1 MSKLLETFPCELKCK
16 GGNIT
21 YFIQINR
28 TEYHMPQ
35 KATARAHANIAFI
48 KYWGNRNED
57 LRLPENS
64 SLSMN
69 LDGLFTETTVI
80 WDDTQ
85 LVDQL
90 ILNGQSQEGQPFLRV
105 AKHLKELRQY
115 VPSLPQHA
123 TVISRNNFP
132 MGAGIASSASSFAAL
147 TVAAIG
153 AAGITLPEHE
163 LSSLARLGS
172 GSASRSI
179 PTGFAE
185 WHQGEDHESSYAES
199 IASPDHWDLVDVIVV
214 VSDSHKKV
222 GSTEGHQS
230 AHTSDLQPGRL
241 MHVNER
247 LEVCK
252 SALLNRD
259 FLTFAEVVEEDSNLM
274 HSVMMTSRPPL
285 FYWQPASIG
294 VMQEVKHW
302 RKEGLQVCYTLDAGP
317 NVHCICIR
325 KDVPQV
331 IDRLKTLS
339 GILDIRVAGAGSGAH
354 LIKVEDVNSQ

>member
-1 MSKLLETFPCELKCK
+1 MYP
-16 GGNIT
+16 
-21 YFIQINR
+21 
-28 TEYHMPQ
+28 
-35 KATARAHANIAFI
+35 KATARAQANIAFI

-69 LDGLFTETTVI
+69 LDGLYTETTVI

-85 LVDQL
+85 DTNNLM
-90 ILNGQSQEGQPFLRV
+90 LNNKQEVGQALARV
-105 AKHLKELRQY
+105 VKHLDHLRER
-115 VPSLPQHA
+115 VSGLPQYA
-123 TVISRNNFP
+123 TVISTNNFP

-147 TVAAIG
+147 TVAAVG
-153 AAGITLPEHE
+153 AAGIV
-163 LSSLARLGS
+163 LSEKVLSTLARLGS
-172 GSASRSI
+172 GSASRSV
-179 PTGFAE
+179 PTGFVE
-185 WHQGEDHESSYAES
+185 WHRGDDHQSSYAES
-199 IASPDHWDLVDVIVV
+199 IAPPDYWDLVDVIVV

-230 AHTSDLQPGRL
+230 AHTSDLQTGRL
-241 MHVNER
+241 LHVYDR
-247 LEVCK
+247 FKVCK
-252 SALLNRD
+252 DALLNQD
-259 FLTFAEVVEEDSNLM
+259 FLSFAEVVEEDSNLM

-285 FYWQPASIG
+285 FYWKPASVA

-302 RKEGLQVCYTLDAGP
+302 REEGLQVCYTLDAGP

-339 GILDIRVAGAGSGAH
+339 GILDIRVAGAGRGAY
-354 LIKVEDVNSQ
+354 LLSDEDVNSQ

>member
-1 MSKLLETFPCELKCK
+1 M
-16 GGNIT
+16 
-21 YFIQINR
+21 Y
-28 TEYHMPQ
+28 Q

-48 KYWGNRNED
+48 KYWGNQNED

-69 LDGLFTETTVI
+69 LDGLYTETTVI

-85 LVDQL
+85 EENTLL
-90 ILNGQSQEGQPFLRV
+90 LNNQIEVGQPLTRV
-105 AKHLKELRQY
+105 VKHLNTLREY
-115 VPSLPQHA
+115 VPNLPKFA
-123 TVISRNNFP
+123 KVISTNNFP

-147 TVAAIG
+147 TVAAIS
-153 AAGITLPEHE
+153 ATGIALPERA

-179 PTGFAE
+179 PTGFVE
-185 WHQGEDHESSYAES
+185 WHKGTDHESSYAES
-199 IASPDHWDLVDVIVV
+199 IATPYYWDLVDVIVV

-230 AHTSDLQPGRL
+230 AHTSDLQTGRL
-241 MHVNER
+241 AHVNER
-247 LEVCK
+247 LNVCRQ
-252 SALLNRD
+252 ALLKRD
-259 FLTFAEVVEEDSNLM
+259 FPAFAEVVEEDSNLM

-285 FYWQPASIG
+285 FYWQPASVAI
-294 VMQEVKHW
+294 MQAVKQW
-302 RKEGLQVCYTLDAGP
+302 RDEGLQVCYTLDAGP

-339 GILDIRVAGAGSGAH
+339 GILDTRVAGAGRGAY
-354 LIKVEDVNSQ
+354 LVNSDEVNSQ